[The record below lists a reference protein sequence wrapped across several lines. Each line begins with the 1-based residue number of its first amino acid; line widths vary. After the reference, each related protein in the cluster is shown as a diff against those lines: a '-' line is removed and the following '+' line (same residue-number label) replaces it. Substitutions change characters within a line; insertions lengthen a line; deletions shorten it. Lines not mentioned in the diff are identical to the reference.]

1 MGYVASMTGKSTS
14 EQEQMGK
21 QMREPL
27 GCQLSSDMHLGID
40 ATSFVSAVC
49 CPGHLHRAT
58 SGPVVPIWAIN
69 GPSSFNNH
77 GLSSHLLVK
86 VPLIAD

>member
-27 GCQLSSDMHLGID
+27 GCQLSSDMLLGID
-40 ATSFVSAVC
+40 ATSFVSAVS
-49 CPGHLHRAT
+49 CPGRAT

-69 GPSSFNNH
+69 GPSSFNNR